1 MTNGSSIECISLPK
15 IRSSLVPQASS
26 CAFTSDC
33 GWIHPASGNH
43 KPAASTGTPACALA
57 SSRVT
62 YCAYSAGK
70 ASAAIEARCEASS
83 FASRASWRT
92 PQRSQRTLSSFLQ
105 RDNPYRKPHLVRRA
119 KTLSSGVTSG
129 WKLPAWLPEASCAGI
144 AWRSMSRTCQPRA
157 QPHVGIPGRREAVQV
172 DRIGR
177 EAQLA
182 QQLDV
187 REEQRQHDPA
197 GVELEAMRAR
207 HQHRPAGV
215 KLLCLVP
222 EFGITRM

>member
-105 RDNPYRKPHLVRRA
+105 RDNPYRKPDLVRRA

-144 AWRSMSRTCQPRA
+144 AWRSMSRTL
-157 QPHVGIPGRREAVQV
+157 
-172 DRIGR
+172 
-177 EAQLA
+177 QLA

-187 REEQRQHDPA
+187 RDEERQADPA
-197 GVELEAMRAR
+197 GVEREAMRAR

-215 KLLCLVP
+215 KLRCLVL